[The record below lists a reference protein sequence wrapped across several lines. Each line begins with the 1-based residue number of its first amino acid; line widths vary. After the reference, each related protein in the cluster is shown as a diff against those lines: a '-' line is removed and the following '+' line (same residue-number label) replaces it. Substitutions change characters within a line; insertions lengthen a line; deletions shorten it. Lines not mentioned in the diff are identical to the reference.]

1 MQKEREARDFFAHL
15 YYCTTRKI
23 CEEHGRGGRDPA
35 TVSRDNIIGV
45 LSVASQIGD
54 FFFFFSRPSSD
65 RSIFFPS
72 RESVMVG
79 STHVSSL
86 NGMEIRFI
94 GFYK

>member
-54 FFFFFSRPSSD
+54 FFLFLGRRLTAQF
-65 RSIFFPS
+65 FFPS